1 MTMTDKKLEK
11 VNERVSVTL
20 KENINGREVFYQYET
35 SNQNPNPVAVN
46 FSTQGQDGKALGG
59 SYSSNGGFN
68 LNGNNI
74 TQVEDLEIIKTAFAT
89 ILEIINPKN
98 Q

>member
-1 MTMTDKKLEK
+1 MEHKKLE
-11 VNERVSVTL
+11 VVGTRVAKTL
-20 KENINGREVFYQYET
+20 KQIINGREVFYQYET
-35 SNQNPNPVAVN
+35 TDQNPNPTAVN

-59 SYSSNGGFN
+59 SYSANGGFN

-74 TQVEDLEIIKTAFAT
+74 TQVEDLEIIQTAFAT
-89 ILEIINPKN
+89 ILEIINHKN